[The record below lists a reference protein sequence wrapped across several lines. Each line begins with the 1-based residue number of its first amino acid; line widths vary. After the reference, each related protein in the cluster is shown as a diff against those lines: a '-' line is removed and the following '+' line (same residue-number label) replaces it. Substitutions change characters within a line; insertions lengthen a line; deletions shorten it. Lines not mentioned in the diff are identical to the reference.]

1 MSTVLQQIINGISI
15 GSVYALI
22 AVGYSLVYSILK
34 FSNFAHGGVLMLGS
48 YFGYFA
54 LTLFGMPFW
63 VALPLAIIG
72 AGLLGVINE
81 RLAYR
86 PIRMRNSPLLYL
98 MISSLGASIFLEN
111 FTIVTIGPTFR
122 TYPEVFAIS
131 PYMIGDL
138 YIGRLDI
145 IIFVIATISVA
156 LLTWIIYGTRIG
168 NAIRATSY
176 NMRVASLMGINP
188 DMIVAFVFFLA
199 GASAGLGGVLFGIKY
214 TVWPQMGILTLKA
227 FIAAVVG
234 GLGSLPGAVVGAM
247 VLGVTET
254 FAAAFVSSAFR
265 DLFSYA
271 LMIIIIIV
279 RPGGLLGTVTGEK
292 A

>member
-1 MSTVLQQIINGISI
+1 MTTILQQVINGISI

-48 YFGYFA
+48 YIGFFA
-54 LTLFGMPFW
+54 LTWAGIPFW
-63 VALPLAIIG
+63 LALPLAMIG
-72 AGLLGVINE
+72 AGLLGIVNE

-111 FTIVTIGPTFR
+111 ITIVTIGPTFR
-122 TYPEVFAIS
+122 TYPEVFPINPFVFGELS
-131 PYMIGDL
+131 V
-138 YIGRLDI
+138 GRLDV
-145 IIFVIATISVA
+145 IIFVIAAVSVS

-176 NMRVASLMGINP
+176 NMRVASLMGISP
-188 DMIVAFVFFLA
+188 DLVVALVFFLA

-214 TVWPQMGILTLKA
+214 TVWPQMGVLTLKA

-234 GLGSLPGAVVGAM
+234 GLGSLPGAVLGA
-247 VLGVTET
+247 VILGVTET

-271 LMIIIIIV
+271 LMIIIILIK
-279 RPGGLLGTVTGEK
+279 PAGLLGTLAEEK

>member
-1 MSTVLQQIINGISI
+1 MNTILQQVINGISI

-48 YFGYFA
+48 YFGFFG
-54 LTLFGMPFW
+54 LTLLKVPFW
-63 VALPLAIIG
+63 VALPLAIVG
-72 AGLLGVINE
+72 AGLLGVVNE

-111 FTIVTIGPTFR
+111 FTIVTIGPNFR
-122 TYPEVFAIS
+122 TYPDVFPIQ

-138 YIGRLDI
+138 SIGRLDVI
-145 IIFVIATISVA
+145 IMVIGAISMA

-188 DMIVAFVFFLA
+188 DWIVALVFFLA

-214 TVWPQMGILTLKA
+214 TVWPQMGALTLKA

-234 GLGSLPGAVVGAM
+234 GLGSLPGAVLGAM

-271 LMIIIIIV
+271 LMIIIIII

>member
-1 MSTVLQQIINGISI
+1 MTTILQQVINGVSI

-48 YFGYFA
+48 YFGFFA
-54 LTLFGMPFW
+54 LTLLKVPFW
-63 VALPLAIIG
+63 VALPLAIVA
-72 AGLLGVINE
+72 AGLLGVLNE

-111 FTIVTIGPTFR
+111 FTIVTIGPNFR
-122 TYPEVFAIS
+122 TYPDVFPIK
-131 PYMIGDL
+131 PFIIGDL
-138 YIGRLDI
+138 SIGRLDV
-145 IIFVIATISVA
+145 IIFVIAAVSMI

-168 NAIRATSY
+168 NAVRATSY
-176 NMRVASLMGINP
+176 SMRVASLMGINP
-188 DMIVAFVFFLA
+188 DWIVALVFFMA

-214 TVWPQMGILTLKA
+214 TVWPQMGALTLKA

-234 GLGSLPGAVVGAM
+234 GLGSLPGAVLGAM

-271 LMIIIIIV
+271 LMIIIIII

>member
-1 MSTVLQQIINGISI
+1 MTTILQQVINGISI

-48 YFGYFA
+48 YIGFFA
-54 LTLFGMPFW
+54 LTLWGVPFW
-63 VALPLAIIG
+63 LALPLAMIG
-72 AGLLGVINE
+72 AGLLGIVNE

-111 FTIVTIGPTFR
+111 ITIVTIGPTFR
-122 TYPEVFAIS
+122 TYPEVFPIN
-131 PYMIGDL
+131 PFVFGDL
-138 YIGRLDI
+138 SVGRLDV
-145 IIFVIATISVA
+145 IIFVIAAVSVA

-176 NMRVASLMGINP
+176 NMRVASLMGISP
-188 DMIVAFVFFLA
+188 DMVVALVFFLA

-214 TVWPQMGILTLKA
+214 TVWPQMGVLTLKA

-234 GLGSLPGAVVGAM
+234 GLGSLPGAVLGA
-247 VLGVTET
+247 VILGVTET

-271 LMIIIIIV
+271 LMIIIILIK
-279 RPGGLLGTVTGEK
+279 PAGLLGTIAEEK